1 MKYLYTGLGILLVC
15 LVLCAVATVTLDRCT
30 AEAASQLEQARLLGE
45 AGAYEQA
52 ARWVEKASDGW
63 EKRMGFFGII
73 LPHDQLDKVDG
84 AFRKAQ
90 AYAQGENTGEF
101 GPICVELID
110 TLLNLSETERPH
122 YYNVF

>member
-15 LVLCAVATVTLDRCT
+15 LILCAVSLATLDRCT
-30 AEAASQLEQARLLGE
+30 TEAAFQLEQARMLGE
-45 AGAYEQA
+45 TGDYEQA
-52 ARWVEKASDGW
+52 ARWIEKASDGW

-73 LPHDQLDKVDG
+73 LPHEQLDKVDG

-90 AYAQGENTGEF
+90 AYAQNENAGEF
-101 GPICVELID
+101 GPICVEMID
-110 TLLNLSETERPH
+110 TLLSLSEKERPH

>member
-1 MKYLYTGLGILLVC
+1 MKYLYTGLGILVVC
-15 LVLCAVATVTLDRCT
+15 LVLCVVATATLDRCT
-30 AEAASQLEQARLLGE
+30 SEAASQLEQARLLGE

-52 ARWVEKASDGW
+52 ASWVEKASDGW

-73 LPHDQLDKVDG
+73 LPHDQLDRVDN

-90 AYAQGENTGEF
+90 AYAQDENIGEF